1 MRKAFAAVAVVPFLL
16 TACETGPSGSQSERP
31 TTSAAS
37 PATQQT
43 AQARGRGCLTQ
54 LWGGAAITPPAADL
68 PDDLKRWSGL
78 YGGDRWDGVLCN
90 SLAVLRVNK
99 DGSAQVQYAFGTA
112 PAWGIQQPGFYQY
125 PAKINGD
132 TLTFSVPAL
141 GANAAYKLSG
151 DTLSGTWTSRNG
163 TNRTTITRA
172 Q

>member
-1 MRKAFAAVAVVPFLL
+1 MRTAIAAIAILPLL
-16 TACETGPSGSQSERP
+16 VTACETGPSGSQAERP
-31 TTSAAS
+31 TTTASAPQS
-37 PATQQT
+37 
-43 AQARGRGCLTQ
+43 RGAGCLTQ
-54 LWGGAAITPPAADL
+54 LWGNASITPPAADV

-125 PAKINGD
+125 RAKINGD
-132 TLTFSVPAL
+132 TLTFDVPAL
-141 GANAAYKLSG
+141 GARAEYKIAG
-151 DTLSGTWTSRNG
+151 TTLNGTWTSRNG
-163 TNRTTITRA
+163 VNLTTLTKA